1 MNPDFP
7 YKKTVDYIIYTLKHP
22 DGRTVTF
29 KVYPTRCDGVY
40 GYVLVTGRGG
50 DEDARHLHEDARKI
64 WYNLVGQGYLPVNKS
79 VVHDMK
85 KFHKAYKEYEDDCEN
100 YLHGVINKKHQ
111 KYLASK
117 MYKGIM
123 EMYENEYKNKN
134 KYSNYALEA

>member
-85 KFHKAYKEYEDDCEN
+85 KFHKAYKDYEYDYEN
-100 YLHGVINKKHQ
+100 VNKKHQ
-111 KYLASK
+111 KTLASK
-117 MYKGIM
+117 MYKDIM
-123 EMYENEYKNKN
+123 MKYESEYKNKN

>member
-22 DGRTVTF
+22 DGRTATF
-29 KVYPTRCDGVY
+29 KVLSCC
-40 GYVLVTGRGG
+40 VLISERTW
-50 DEDARHLHEDARKI
+50 ARHSFEDARKV

-85 KFHKAYKEYEDDCEN
+85 KFHKAYKDYEYDYEI
-100 YLHGVINKKHQ
+100 VNKKHQ
-111 KYLASK
+111 KNLASK
-117 MYKGIM
+117 MYKDIM
-123 EMYENEYKNKN
+123 MEYESEYKNKN

>member
-40 GYVLVTGRGG
+40 GYVLVTVSGA
-50 DEDARHLHEDARKI
+50 DEDVRHLYEDARKI

-85 KFHKAYKEYEDDCEN
+85 KFHKAYKDYEYDYEI
-100 YLHGVINKKHQ
+100 VNKKHQ
-111 KYLASK
+111 KNLASK
-117 MYKGIM
+117 MYKDIM
-123 EMYENEYKNKN
+123 MKYESEYKNKN

>member
-85 KFHKAYKEYEDDCEN
+85 KFHKAYKDYEYDYEN
-100 YLHGVINKKHQ
+100 VNKKHQ
-111 KYLASK
+111 KTLASK
-117 MYKGIM
+117 MYKDIM
-123 EMYENEYKNKN
+123 MGYESEYKNKN

>member
-7 YKKTVDYIIYTLKHP
+7 YEKTTEYTIYTLKHP

-29 KVYPTRCDGVY
+29 KVYPGVNLSDS
-40 GYVLVTGRGG
+40 GYVIVTGRGG
-50 DEDARHLHEDARKI
+50 DEDAHHLHEDARKI

-85 KFHKAYKEYEDDCEN
+85 KFHKACKDYEYDP
-100 YLHGVINKKHQ
+100 YIVNKKYQ
-111 KYLASK
+111 KNLASK